1 MMVLGKLFLIPT
13 PIAEGDP
20 DKIFSAAWKSDISHI
35 RYFIVEDVRSAR
47 RFLSSLKIFSSIE
60 DLSFSV
66 LDVNTPEMELGK
78 LLKPLKDGNDVGLLS
93 EAGCPGVADPG
104 AGFVSLAHDA
114 GVKVV
119 PLIGP
124 SSIILALM
132 ASGLNGQ
139 NFSFHGY
146 LPVDQ
151 HELTNAIRRLEA
163 ESKSKGTTQIFIET
177 PHRNN
182 RLLQTLKKTLSPT
195 MRLCVALDLTGPD
208 EKILSRSLDQW
219 PELELPKKPC
229 LFLFGC

>member
-1 MMVLGKLFLIPT
+1 MAVGKLFLIPS

-20 DKIFSAAWKSDISHI
+20 DKIFSAVWKSDISHI
-35 RYFIVEDVRSAR
+35 RHFIAEDVRSAR
-47 RFLSSLKIFSSIE
+47 RFLSSLKVFPAIE
-60 DLSFSV
+60 ELAFSV
-66 LDVNTPEMELGK
+66 LNVNTPEAQMSALI
-78 LLKPLKDGNDVGLLS
+78 KPLKEGIDVGLLS

-104 AGFVSLAHDA
+104 AGVVALAHDA
-114 GVKVV
+114 GIRVV

-151 HELTNAIRRLEA
+151 HDLTNAIKRLEA
-163 ESKSKGTTQIFIET
+163 ESKSKGTTQIFIES

-182 RLLQTLKKTLSPT
+182 RLLQTLKKTLSSST
-195 MRLCVALDLTGPD
+195 RLCVALDLSGPD
-208 EKILSRSLDQW
+208 EKILSKRLDQW